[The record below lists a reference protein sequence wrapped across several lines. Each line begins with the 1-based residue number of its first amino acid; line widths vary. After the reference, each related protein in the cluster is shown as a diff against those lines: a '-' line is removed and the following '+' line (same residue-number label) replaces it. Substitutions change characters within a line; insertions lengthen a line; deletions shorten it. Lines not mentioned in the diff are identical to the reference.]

1 MPLPV
6 SNDPVTDQGRLYVSP
21 SLPVGDGGLPIAP
34 VADPDA
40 AAMANVPTD
49 GNANVPNV
57 ATRVINKLLGTGG
70 EERYKTWPEKLLRD
84 ALSAPHDV
92 LNSPTPSTS
101 GDLIKLA
108 LDMSALAGTG
118 GLGGVG
124 EGGAAALGSSPFLR
138 PALKYEGK
146 IYKAP
151 MGGEHMDAIPETL
164 RPEFTKQA
172 MSGEDISNF
181 NFGFMNHKGQFLDRE
196 KALKYAIDEGLLS
209 PHDAKYGALTST
221 LMADS
226 SKEAAAIKA
235 YHGSTADIGKFN
247 PSKGGEFG
255 PGVYFADT
263 PEMASY
269 FGGRNGSEGLNI
281 TPATLNMKNPVTIT
295 KQEWNA
301 LNAKKTPMQIQKMLK
316 DKGHDGIIGIGSN
329 GIDKQYIPFD
339 LDAIKTS
346 IGKE

>member
-6 SNDPVTDQGRLYVSP
+6 SNDPVTDQGRLYVSS

-49 GNANVPNV
+49 SNANVPNV

-92 LNSPTPSTS
+92 LNSPVPSTS
-101 GDLIKLA
+101 GDLIKPA

-151 MGGEHMDAIPETL
+151 VGGEHMDAIPETL

-221 LMADS
+221 LMADNQ
-226 SKEAAAIKA
+226 AALATKLNPTEETEYQKWKTKNAPNDTESDYDLKGAFKA
-235 YHGSTADIGKFN
+235 
-247 PSKGGEFG
+247 
-255 PGVYFADT
+255 
-263 PEMASY
+263 
-269 FGGRNGSEGLNI
+269 GLNPAENGHFPDTYKLPSHPTFSDESKYSTKDTSGGHWEKTKEGWNF
-281 TPATLNMKNPVTIT
+281 TPSATNLKYHSREEIQDYLNHSDPTVT
-295 KQEWNA
+295 
-301 LNAKKTPMQIQKMLK
+301 LK
-316 DKGHDGIIGIGSN
+316 
-329 GIDKQYIPFD
+329 
-339 LDAIKTS
+339 
-346 IGKE
+346 